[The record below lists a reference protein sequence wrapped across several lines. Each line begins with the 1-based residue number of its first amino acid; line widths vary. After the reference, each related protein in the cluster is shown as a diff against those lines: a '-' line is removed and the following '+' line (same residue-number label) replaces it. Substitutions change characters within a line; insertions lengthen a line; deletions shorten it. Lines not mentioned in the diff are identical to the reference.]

1 MSSHHLK
8 RLAMPR
14 SWPLPRK
21 TTVWVT
27 RPTPGAHSLEHC
39 MPLTLVVRDMLG
51 LAKTAREVRHILHN
65 ELAKVDGRV
74 VKDTRRGVGI
84 MDVLTLGEENYR
96 CVLDHNGRLRYRP
109 ISAKEAGWKVC
120 RIEGKTT
127 IKGGKTQLNLH
138 DGRNLIVEDPKEYN
152 TGDSLKLICPTKKS
166 SSTFASQ
173 KALAAISSAV
183 RTWAPLQ
190 KSLNTSRSVPAC
202 PMKFSSAHSVL
213 LFAMSSLSV
222 TPAFLSRRW
231 LNERYCQP
239 NEPIARGQSLRE
251 HRRR

>member
-1 MSSHHLK
+1 MSSQHLK

-51 LAKTAREVRHILHN
+51 LAKSAREVRYILHN

-74 VKDTRRGVGI
+74 VKDTRRGIGI
-84 MDVLTLGEENYR
+84 MDVLTLGEDNYR
-96 CVLDHNGRLRYRP
+96 CILDHNGRLRYRP
-109 ISAKEAGWKVC
+109 ISAKEAGWKIC

-138 DGRNLIVEDPKEYN
+138 DGRNIIVEDPKEYN
-152 TGDSLKLICPTKKS
+152 TGDSLKLNLPDQKILEHIRFGEGTRCYLIGGAHVGSTAEVSEYVEKRS
-166 SSTFASQ
+166 S
-173 KALAAISSAV
+173 
-183 RTWAPLQ
+183 
-190 KSLNTSRSVPAC
+190 
-202 PMKFSSAHSVL
+202 M
-213 LFAMSSLSV
+213 
-222 TPAFLSRRW
+222 
-231 LNERYCQP
+231 P
-239 NEPIARGQSLRE
+239 NEVQFGDFGTVVRNVFAVGDASLPLTE
-251 HRRR
+251 VSE

>member
-152 TGDSLKLICPTKKS
+152 TGDSLKLNLPDQKILEHIRFAEGTRCYLIGGAHVGSTAEVTEYVEKRS
-166 SSTFASQ
+166 S
-173 KALAAISSAV
+173 
-183 RTWAPLQ
+183 
-190 KSLNTSRSVPAC
+190 
-202 PMKFSSAHSVL
+202 M
-213 LFAMSSLSV
+213 
-222 TPAFLSRRW
+222 
-231 LNERYCQP
+231 P
-239 NEPIARGQSLRE
+239 NEVQFGAFGTVVRNVFAVGDASLPLTE
-251 HRRR
+251 VAE